1 MKQFFKWL
9 IEKSKFIVIF
19 PVTALL
25 ISSAFLI
32 FYGCYL
38 TVETIVKIITSQ
50 SPYDSTFV
58 STKFIAIMDVFLL
71 AIILYIFSMGLYGLF
86 IGQLRLPK
94 WLVVEGI
101 DQLKAKLASVIV
113 LILAV
118 FFTKK
123 IVQWKNALET
133 LLFAL
138 AISLV
143 IGVLVFYYKS
153 KEPPQ

>member
-25 ISSAFLI
+25 ISSTFLI

-118 FFTKK
+118 VFTKK
-123 IVQWKNALET
+123 IVQWENALET